1 MKKQRRHTRDTGN
14 DTPANTT
21 MIWGF
26 HPVSE
31 LLRRRPALVLTV
43 FLAPERDD
51 ARVRSIAEL
60 AAQHRVRVEYGL
72 PPEQAEINAHQGVAA
87 LAKAPPPLSLSELLT
102 RTTNA
107 APLLLM
113 LDSLQDPHNMGAVI
127 RSAAAFGVSGVIIP
141 KDRSAPLTGTV
152 MKAAA
157 GTLPLVEICQV
168 TNLAD
173 SLRKLKEQGFWI
185 YGAAGDAPATI
196 YQADFN
202 GPICLVV
209 GNEQKGIRPLLRS
222 HCDFLIS
229 IPLAAGIESLNVS
242 VAAGIMLAEIRR
254 RRLPPSDG

>member
-1 MKKQRRHTRDTGN
+1 MKKPRRSKSEPGVDG
-14 DTPANTT
+14 PAGTA
-21 MIWGF
+21 MIWGI

-31 LLRRRPALVLTV
+31 LLRRRPNLVLTV

-51 ARVRSIAEL
+51 AKARNIGEL
-60 AAQHRVRVEYGL
+60 AVHHRIRVQQGL
-72 PPEQAEINAHQGVAA
+72 PPEQAETTAHQGVAA
-87 LAKAPPPLSLSELLT
+87 LIKTPTPLSLGELLA
-102 RTTNA
+102 RTTGP
-107 APLLLM
+107 PLLLM
-113 LDSLQDPHNMGAVI
+113 LDSLQDPHNLGAVI
-127 RSAAAFGVSGVIIP
+127 RSAAAFGVNGVILP
-141 KDRSAPLTGTV
+141 KDRSAPITGTV

-185 YGAAGDAPATI
+185 YGAAGDAPTTI
-196 YQADFN
+196 YQTDFN

-209 GNEQKGIRPLLRS
+209 GNEQKGIRPLLRR

-229 IPLAAGIESLNVS
+229 IPLAAGVESLNVS

-254 RRLPPSDG
+254 RQLPPSVG